1 VFENSASST
10 YHALQLEARK
20 RYSQGFQFTA
30 SYTWSHAI
38 DDVSDVFPIAGAP
51 VLAQDSLNLRAE
63 KGNANFDV
71 RHRFAGSLVWDL
83 PFFRSAKGRA
93 QKLAGGWQIASVFET
108 RTGQP
113 FTLGVPFDANLD
125 GNLSDRPST
134 TDGLAFFSGH
144 GSRKLAVAPG
154 RAATDFFVLTKEG
167 SVGRNTA
174 RGDGSINLDLTMRK
188 RFQLNERHAL
198 DFRSEFFNVM
208 NRANFGLPV
217 RVIGAPGFG
226 SAVETATP
234 ARIVQFA
241 LKYSF

>member
-1 VFENSASST
+1 VFENSAASS
-10 YHALQLEARK
+10 YHALQIEARK

-51 VLAQDSLNLRAE
+51 ILAQDSLNLRAE

-71 RHRFAGSLVWDL
+71 RQRLSGSLVWDL
-83 PFFRSAKGRA
+83 PFFRSSKGRL
-93 QKLAGGWQIASVFET
+93 KRLAGGWQIASIFEI

-125 GNLSDRPST
+125 GNLTDRPLT
-134 TDGLAFFSGH
+134 TDGLAFFNGH
-144 GSRKLAVAPG
+144 GSRRVAVSPG
-154 RAATDFFVLTKEG
+154 RRVTDFFALTQAG
-167 SVGRNTA
+167 YVGRNTVT
-174 RGDGSINLDLTMRK
+174 GDGVINLDLATSK
-188 RFQLNERHAL
+188 RFQLSERHAL
-198 DFRSEFFNVM
+198 DFRAEFFNVM
-208 NRANFGLPV
+208 NRANFGLPI

-234 ARIVQFA
+234 ARIIQFA